1 MLASAQM
8 TDATSLVVLAV
19 PSRARCARGKTEGTG
34 QVYCVA
40 IERRRCMHPLQTRIS
55 ISDLKVGETKICA
68 EASISPQLL
77 CASPRVSEPLG
88 RVGLRR
94 PPRAC
99 LRPSQGANSLPARSD
114 RACVASWLPFLFL
127 SFLFVLAQSVPDPS
141 DPVAE
146 AYVLATRHPGRM
158 SVVLFVW
165 SGRLGWGRRALS

>member
-1 MLASAQM
+1 M
-8 TDATSLVVLAV
+8 TDATSLGCAGCSFSREMCHGGKRRERHGWP
-19 PSRARCARGKTEGTG
+19 PSFC
-34 QVYCVA
+34 
-40 IERRRCMHPLQTRIS
+40 RCMRPLQSRIS
-55 ISDLKVGETKICA
+55 ICHLKVGETKICA